1 MRAQRALCGW
11 PGAKLSRQPKHPAQ
25 PPRPPLRPL
34 RSNQPNRPNR
44 PNRPNQPEQ
53 PYSMPESVA
62 DDLVRAAELL
72 RDAVDALAFAAPVA
86 HVYNP
91 LRYAMGPYREYVHRF
106 ASGTRPVLLLGM
118 NPGPFGMMQ
127 TGIPFGE
134 VASVRDWMGLRAS
147 IDRPALQHPRRP
159 IRGWETTRS
168 EVSGRRLWGWAASR
182 YGRAEQF
189 FARHFVI
196 NYCPLVF
203 LETSG
208 RNRTPDQLPRGER
221 SELDRHCMRH
231 LDAAI
236 TILQAT
242 VLIGVGGF
250 AADRLHSAVQRL
262 GHMGKVPRVIRILH
276 PSPASPAANRGWEEA
291 VDATLQAE
299 GVQAPPLEARGRNPG

>member
-1 MRAQRALCGW
+1 M
-11 PGAKLSRQPKHPAQ
+11 PA
-25 PPRPPLRPL
+25 
-34 RSNQPNRPNR
+34 
-44 PNRPNQPEQ
+44 
-53 PYSMPESVA
+53 SVA
-62 DDLVRAAELL
+62 DDLVHAAEIL
-72 RDAVDALAFAAPVA
+72 RDSVDALRFAAPVA

-91 LRYAMGPYREYVHRF
+91 LRYAMGPYREYVYRF
-106 ASGTRPVLLLGM
+106 ASATRPVLLLGM

-159 IRGWETTRS
+159 IQGWETTRS

-189 FARHFVI
+189 FARHCVL

-203 LETSG
+203 LEASG
-208 RNRTPDQLPRGER
+208 RNRTPDQLRRDER

-231 LDAAI
+231 LETAI
-236 TILQAT
+236 RILQAK

-250 AADRLHSAVQRL
+250 AADRLRSAVERL
-262 GHMGKVPRVIRILH
+262 GHTDSAPRVIRVLH

-299 GVQAPPLEARGRNPG
+299 AVLTLPWGAPGQGSG

>member
-1 MRAQRALCGW
+1 M
-11 PGAKLSRQPKHPAQ
+11 PA
-25 PPRPPLRPL
+25 
-34 RSNQPNRPNR
+34 
-44 PNRPNQPEQ
+44 
-53 PYSMPESVA
+53 SVA
-62 DDLVRAAELL
+62 DKLVHAAETL
-72 RDAVDALAFAAPVA
+72 RDSVDALRFAPPVA

-91 LRYAMGPYREYVHRF
+91 LRYAMGPYREYLHRF
-106 ASGTRPVLLLGM
+106 ASATRPVLLLGM

-159 IRGWETTRS
+159 IQGWETTRS

-203 LETSG
+203 LEASG
-208 RNRTPDQLPRGER
+208 RNRTPDQLPAGER

-231 LDAAI
+231 LEAAI
-236 TILQAT
+236 AILQAK

-250 AADRLHSAVQRL
+250 AADRLRSAVTRL
-262 GHMGKVPRVIRILH
+262 GCTDSVPRVIRILH

-299 GVQAPPLEARGRNPG
+299 AVLKPPWDAPAQG